1 MNDIRKERLVISIV
15 TLASISCIIQ
25 NFFGAWEFWVPGVV
39 DIGVLGMWWI
49 HLAQRMDQNARITV
63 YFVFSAFLLFYH
75 GVHDTSLF
83 DISVS
88 AVLFIAVFA
97 IADRIVLLNLVLIE
111 YLILMAIQFYYLI
124 QSDGDDLDAF
134 STMRVVYHIGTV
146 IVMYVFSRIAISR
159 RAREHDRIEKWKASV
174 AENDRDMEDFLS
186 NVSHE
191 LRTPVNVIS
200 GMTALMKKKSD
211 ADELTS
217 IQDAGLRLAYQ
228 IEDIQDYTEI
238 KRGELALENENYM
251 CISLINDIVANYN
264 AAYRDSDLE
273 LVIDLSPETPTMLN
287 GDVRKLHKI
296 FRHLLDNA
304 IKFTHKGGVLIRIF
318 TEIRDYGVN
327 LMIEIKDTGV
337 GMTRADMAR
346 VSKGMYQANKKRNR
360 STGGIG
366 IGLPIVYGFV
376 HKMDGFVMIHSQK
389 NSGTT
394 VRITI
399 PQTVV
404 DPLPCLTIKE
414 EVKNG
419 IVFYI
424 RPDKYQVPEVRD
436 FYRTM
441 AVNLAT
447 GLKTKL
453 YSAAEVRE
461 LEHLIKDYEIT
472 HVFTGMEEYDADRDY
487 LDGLSKQGIRV
498 VVSSESGFKVTPDSG
513 VLVMPKPLYAFPV
526 VRILNGEEGITG
538 FANSEEKKVRFTG
551 VSALIVDDEPMNLVV
566 ASGLLREYRMFAD
579 TAESGKEAIRKYKE
593 GDYDVIFM
601 DHMMPEMD
609 GVEAMKHIRDI
620 ASETDKN
627 PIIIALTANALSG
640 AREMF
645 MQEGFDG
652 FIAKPIDMG
661 LFEKVMKNLLPDDM
675 IHYEGRDDR

>member
-609 GVEAMKHIRDI
+609 GVETMKHIRDI